1 MRNQETIWHQLW
13 QEDLISTSLLCELI
27 ENTVIFFPSLHKYII
42 LTSVRY
48 WRNRTEPEGGD
59 SSSMLM

>member
-42 LTSVRY
+42 LTSCEVLEEQ
-48 WRNRTEPEGGD
+48 N
-59 SSSMLM
+59 